1 MIANV
6 DSSLNSTSVNPVQN
20 KVLYDPV
27 TFAESERQKSKNL
40 FDLNYNG
47 TFNSKTETSVS
58 EYISLK
64 SVYGEK
70 FTINTDLPQYSF
82 SRGSVGDIY
91 TNIIFNNLK
100 PSTSY
105 TISFVPI
112 SVDNDVA
119 VHFLGVYNVQDK
131 LNTKVTKTITTDEN
145 GQFNTGYGI
154 WINGQNTTFVVK
166 DIQLEEGTVATDY
179 QPYNGAI
186 THNNDAP
193 VVFAELERQKSKNL
207 LNILNASSYTTNGV
221 TLTIEDN
228 IITLNGTTTGFTTFI
243 RPHQLIRANVG
254 KYAFSFKHISG
265 TISGNSG
272 PQSLYNQVGKNEI
285 YYPNI
290 SSINDITEVTD
301 YDQLRI
307 AISANITFNN
317 FKYSLQYEQ
326 GNVATDYQPYNGSI
340 VHDKQLTEQ
349 LSNYLPLS
357 GGTMTGQIKLHTNG
371 FRTNSDDGYYTDAYG
386 NFIYLGNSNTANFQI
401 KDNTATA
408 QIKAFYKSG
417 RIETNGGIRI
427 NASGATT
434 ATSEY
439 PVDIRR
445 SSSGGD
451 TAIKVTRTD
460 TEKSMY
466 FGIGSGGENR
476 GIYDLT
482 KNG

>member
-40 FDLNYNG
+40 FNKDAVLKNHEINGNNGTIAASTDYWVSDYIRVVGMSSVYISSTKTSGSSNVFYDNNYNILSIS
-47 TFNSKTETSVS
+47 SK
-58 EYISLK
+58 
-64 SVYGEK
+64 
-70 FTINTDLPQYSF
+70 
-82 SRGSVGDIY
+82 
-91 TNIIFNNLK
+91 
-100 PSTSY
+100 
-105 TISFVPI
+105 
-112 SVDNDVA
+112 
-119 VHFLGVYNVQDK
+119 
-131 LNTKVTKTITTDEN
+131 
-145 GQFNTGYGI
+145 
-154 WINGQNTTFVVK
+154 
-166 DIQLEEGTVATDY
+166 
-179 QPYNGAI
+179 
-186 THNNDAP
+186 
-193 VVFAELERQKSKNL
+193 
-207 LNILNASSYTTNGV
+207 TNGV
-221 TLTIEDN
+221 LSIPSNAVYMRCNGLMSELENNIQIEE
-228 IITLNGTTTGFTTFI
+228 G
-243 RPHQLIRANVG
+243 
-254 KYAFSFKHISG
+254 S
-265 TISGNSG
+265 
-272 PQSLYNQVGKNEI
+272 
-285 YYPNI
+285 
-290 SSINDITEVTD
+290 
-301 YDQLRI
+301 
-307 AISANITFNN
+307 
-317 FKYSLQYEQ
+317 
-326 GNVATDYQPYNGSI
+326 VATEYQAYNGPI
-340 VHDKQLTEQ
+340 VHDKQLNEQ

-357 GGTMTGQIKLHTNG
+357 GGAMTGQIKLHTNG

-476 GIYDLT
+476 GIYDIT
-482 KNG
+482 KNGWQLHLDSSNTLHIAAFTADGAILLGQGDAKALFLGANGRINAGTSGSTTVFGLSGSTLIVGQNNYDLKLRGANTRPLYNDAELALKSDIISSDNFVTIDTAQTITGKKTFNNSISIGSCTQTYNASTKSLVYSFE